1 MSLSDLHHLPR
12 FRFGEGSQLDSGS
25 ECVICLDKIRHG
37 DLFRILPGCS
47 HPFHLDCIDTWL
59 VKASACPICRAR
71 VVIAGLEIGASG
83 DEFKQL
89 WTILPQKN
97 RAEESS
103 APRPSEVNFDYRRAA
118 GKTVI
123 DRLRIQLVDKPIS
136 ARIGASDMSDQSSSY
151 PIICASFNQ
160 DNSYQEWLQ
169 DIRFKYRKAVLRA
182 CYWSVQYRGDA
193 VQLESSC
200 NCWGW
205 GAASFISS
213 ATLLVVI
220 LQEKTFIYDLNNVA
234 ILDTIDT
241 VPNLKGLCAFS
252 YSLDGCFLALP
263 ASTTKGSVLVYN
275 VMEFQSHCEIEAHR
289 SPLTAITLSSN
300 GMYLATA
307 SEQGTII
314 RVHLLSDAS
323 KSYSFRRGTYPSTIY
338 SLALAPSAQLPDI
351 LVATSISGS
360 VHAFSLGFATN
371 RRIRRSNSLLGSIV
385 PNSVSDMLDP
395 AHHHVLHNVFPA
407 GVKSYAVVRK
417 VEKVEDESTSNP
429 GYVAHRAT
437 VYIITFS
444 GIFQEYSLTI
454 DSQNLSS
461 WNLMRE
467 FNLLTAIPTNVSKS

>member
-1 MSLSDLHHLPR
+1 
-12 FRFGEGSQLDSGS
+12 
-25 ECVICLDKIRHG
+25 
-37 DLFRILPGCS
+37 
-47 HPFHLDCIDTWL
+47 
-59 VKASACPICRAR
+59 
-71 VVIAGLEIGASG
+71 
-83 DEFKQL
+83 
-89 WTILPQKN
+89 
-97 RAEESS
+97 
-103 APRPSEVNFDYRRAA
+103 
-118 GKTVI
+118 
-123 DRLRIQLVDKPIS
+123 
-136 ARIGASDMSDQSSSY
+136 MSDQSSSY

-160 DNSYQEWLQ
+160 DNSANDERRSGFAVGTKNGFRIFDSNTGRLCYERVIGAFNIVEMLFSSSLLAIVGAGEQPALSPRRLCMFNSITGNS
-169 DIRFKYRKAVLRA
+169 IRELNFLTSILGVRMNKRR
-182 CYWSVQYRGDA
+182 
-193 VQLESSC
+193 
-200 NCWGW
+200 
-205 GAASFISS
+205 
-213 ATLLVVI
+213 LVVI